1 MVDTRLKAV
10 TDVSFITA
18 HFHDFDWIQCW
29 LDRIIHFT
37 DYDLIREFLVV
48 NQDRNKDSNAKLAQ
62 LDRKIRVLEYPR
74 NERLFT
80 KQGHDHAHVLNLA
93 LKEAQGKFICVM
105 DSDCHPISSDWL
117 NKCEALLQ
125 IFNAIAAV
133 DYYQYRNNSTLLTHP
148 CFLLFDREAINFP
161 LFFDEGL
168 FEGNMDTGRLIGK
181 QIEQA
186 GRSVYYAHPKKAF
199 SSHWGFVYLDSIYH
213 HERGSYS
220 GGDERLR
227 RQNDW
232 RQAFFKKIVIKKE
245 RYDLSKA
252 ESFYYQFRYRTLP
265 RTKKKITKLVDIPQ
279 RIINKISRL

>member
-1 MVDTRLKAV
+1 MK
-10 TDVSFITA
+10 DVSFITA
-18 HFHDFDWIQCW
+18 HFHDFDWIRCW

-37 DYDLIREFLVV
+37 DYELIQECLIV
-48 NQDRNKDSNAKLAQ
+48 NQDRTKDSHIKLSR
-62 LDRKIRVLEYPR
+62 LDKKVRVLEFPPDQ
-74 NERLFT
+74 RLID

-93 LKEAQGKFICVM
+93 LKEAQGKFICIM
-105 DSDCHPISSDWL
+105 DSDCHPISSEWL
-117 NKCEALLQ
+117 GNCEAVFQ
-125 IFNAIAAV
+125 DHDAIAAV
-133 DYYQYRNNSTLLTHP
+133 DYYQFKNNFSLLTHP
-148 CFLLFDREAINFP
+148 CFLMLDREVINFP

-168 FEGNMDTGRLIGK
+168 FERNMDTGRLIGK

-199 SSHWGFVYLDSIYH
+199 STRWGFIYLDSIYH

-232 RQAFFKKIVIKKE
+232 RQAFFKKIVISKK

-252 ESFYYQFRYRTLP
+252 EFSYYQFRYRTLP
-265 RTKKKITKLVDIPQ
+265 RTKKRITRLAGLPH
-279 RIINKISRL
+279 RIINKITRL